1 MYEYFYGTY
10 FLQLKKMMGMSR
22 FLTNICGGAKN
33 KFEGRRRR
41 GDWSN
46 RLILSLKFTK

>member
-22 FLTNICGGAKN
+22 FLTNMWGAKN
-33 KFEGRRRR
+33 KFEGHRRR